1 MYAYQRQVEYFQV
14 RLDMPANKVDI
25 KAATQKLGTKPV
37 PQTFVWPFTFCW
49 QAYQDEL
56 RKSPKNV
63 SDTRTYPHRCSPVK
77 RHENIQQEHP
87 LRNSRF
93 LFKFIPDA
101 VIGTKKRG
109 PALARKLAGT
119 PVVLL

>member
-1 MYAYQRQVEYFQV
+1 MYRRQIEYFQV
-14 RLDMPANKVDI
+14 HLDMPANKVDI

-63 SDTRTYPHRCSPVK
+63 SDTRTYPRRCPTFQKTSNN
-77 RHENIQQEHP
+77 RQQQEQT
-87 LRNSRF
+87 F
-93 LFKFIPDA
+93 
-101 VIGTKKRG
+101 
-109 PALARKLAGT
+109 
-119 PVVLL
+119 